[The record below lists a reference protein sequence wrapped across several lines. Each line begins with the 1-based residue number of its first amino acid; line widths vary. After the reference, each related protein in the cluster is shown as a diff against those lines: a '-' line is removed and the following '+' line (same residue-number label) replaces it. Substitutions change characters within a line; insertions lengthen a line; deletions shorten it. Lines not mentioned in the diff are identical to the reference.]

1 MTQEGYV
8 ESLSVCTEANK
19 MKEGAMDK
27 KGLILLM
34 VVVLGLGIFG
44 CAGVKPTPTQILPVS
59 VKVDSIERLNAIPAK
74 PPYQATDVLVYR
86 VNFKL
91 TNPNNVLAKVDDLYF
106 EAKVEDGTPAK
117 TIVQAASMPS
127 MVIPAGG
134 ELIWSSIDIFVYG
147 GVLGQFITRGLDGGE
162 GMKGALQKREEFW
175 TELGSDKRQFFVD
188 GNLTYSL
195 PDFPNLG
202 TVRTQFKTEFAIPKL

>member
-1 MTQEGYV
+1 
-8 ESLSVCTEANK
+8 
-19 MKEGAMDK
+19 MDK

-127 MVIPAGG
+127 MLIPAGG
-134 ELIWSSIDIFVYG
+134 ESLWSSIDIFVYG

-175 TELGSDKRQFFVD
+175 TELGSDKRKFFID

-202 TVRTQFKTEFAIPKL
+202 TVRNQFQSEFAIPKL

>member
-1 MTQEGYV
+1 
-8 ESLSVCTEANK
+8 
-19 MKEGAMDK
+19 MDK
-27 KGLILLM
+27 KALFLLM
-34 VVVLGLGIFG
+34 AAVLGVSIFG
-44 CAGVKPTPTQILPVS
+44 CAGQTMMTTAAPAKIQPVS
-59 VKVDSIERLNAIPAK
+59 VEVMSVERLNAIPAK

-91 TNPNNVLAKVDDLYF
+91 TNPNNALAKVDDLYF
-106 EAKVEDGTPAK
+106 EAKAEDGTREK

-134 ELIWSSIDIFVYG
+134 ELLWSPTDIFVYG

-175 TELGSDKRQFFVD
+175 TDLGADKRKFFID

-202 TVRTQFKTEFAIPKL
+202 AVRDQFKTEFTVPKL

>member
-1 MTQEGYV
+1 
-8 ESLSVCTEANK
+8 
-19 MKEGAMDK
+19 MDK
-27 KGLILLM
+27 KALFLLM
-34 VVVLGLGIFG
+34 AVVLGVGIFG
-44 CAGVKPTPTQILPVS
+44 CAGQTMMMAGAPAKIQPVS
-59 VKVDSIERLNAIPAK
+59 VEVTSMERLNAIPAK

-91 TNPNNVLAKVDDLYF
+91 TNPNNVLAKADDLYF
-106 EAKVEDGTPAK
+106 EAKAEDGTPEK

-134 ELIWSSIDIFVYG
+134 EAICSSTDIFVYG

-175 TELGSDKRQFFVD
+175 TDLGGDKRKFFID
-188 GNLTYSL
+188 GNITTSL
-195 PDFPNLG
+195 PDFSDLG
-202 TVRTQFKTEFAIPKL
+202 TVRNQFKTEFTTPKL